1 MMNWRLVTKL
11 KLKNELREIFNKHDP
26 IGIYRDK
33 ETNFDEYD
41 PEIEQLPLVFNK
53 TSSVKEF
60 ADKLH
65 EILTKNSKISTSK
78 PLLAQARYLD
88 GTITAAPA
96 FITLLFGTQ

>member
-1 MMNWRLVTKL
+1 MNWRLVTKL

-65 EILTKNSKISTSK
+65 EIFQRMFSKETAGKKANYRELAKDVYKLLMAKN
-78 PLLAQARYLD
+78 D
-88 GTITAAPA
+88 
-96 FITLLFGTQ
+96 